1 MATTNTDRSV
11 AVMGLGTFGEQIV
24 KTLYDGGI
32 FTVAV
37 DHNQGIVD
45 RMAPFASKVIC
56 TDITNREVL
65 QGHGV
70 FDVDVAVVALRRHFD
85 ITVLVTNMLKKA
97 GVEEIMVQVDTE
109 QEADAI
115 RAVGATSVVFPQRD
129 MAIQIAHDIISP
141 NISNYLPLGT
151 NVSIVEVPLPPS
163 FVGKSLIELDLRKK
177 YHITVIAIRSEVQ
190 GREQVTPN
198 PSPEEP
204 LDNGAV
210 LLVLGENDVL
220 SHFSAATKA

>member
-1 MATTNTDRSV
+1 MVKKSVNRSV

-24 KTLYDGGI
+24 KTLYDGGV

-37 DHNQGIVD
+37 DRNQPVVD

-56 TDITNREVL
+56 CDITNKEVL
-65 QGHGV
+65 QAQGI

-97 GVEEIMVQVDTE
+97 GVAEIMVQVDTE

-141 NISNYLPLGT
+141 NLTNYLPLGT
-151 NVSIVEVPLPPS
+151 NVSIVDIPLPDS
-163 FVGKSLIELDLRKK
+163 FIGKNLIELDLRKK
-177 YHITVIAIRSEVQ
+177 YNVTVIAIRSQ
-190 GREQVTPN
+190 LQQREHISPN
-198 PSPEEP
+198 PSPEQP
-204 LDNGAV
+204 LQEGVA
-210 LLVLGENDVL
+210 LLVMGKNEILQQFKEQLG
-220 SHFSAATKA
+220 